1 MRGILL
7 GSSQFRRRS
16 FFSQSFR
23 NYTSSLDNKYN
34 ARNGRQ
40 RMTSDSAERRIKD
53 RYPASCLKVQ
63 LRERG
68 FFGHGKQATSVT
80 CLDLNRY
87 GMAVLCPRPV
97 ERGVRLFM
105 DFDGKYISESRVCAR
120 VVDCQPYQAGYRV
133 SVQFSYCLDK
143 KGYSRTVDNALSR
156 IEGFYNR
163 FAS

>member
-1 MRGILL
+1 M
-7 GSSQFRRRS
+7 S
-16 FFSQSFR
+16 
-23 NYTSSLDNKYN
+23 
-34 ARNGRQ
+34 
-40 RMTSDSAERRIKD
+40 SDSADRRIKD

-68 FFGHGKQATSVT
+68 FFGRGNPATPVT

-87 GMAVLCPRPV
+87 GMAILCPRPV
-97 ERGVRLFM
+97 DPGARLFM

-120 VVDCQPYQAGYRV
+120 VVDCQPFQTGYRI
-133 SVQFSYCLDK
+133 SVQFSYCRDK
-143 KGYSRTVDNALSR
+143 KGYSRAVDNALSR

>member
-1 MRGILL
+1 
-7 GSSQFRRRS
+7 
-16 FFSQSFR
+16 
-23 NYTSSLDNKYN
+23 
-34 ARNGRQ
+34 
-40 RMTSDSAERRIKD
+40 MTTDSADRRIKD

-63 LRERG
+63 LRKHG
-68 FFGHGKQATSVT
+68 FFGRGKPATPVT

-87 GMAVLCPRPV
+87 GMAILCPRPV
-97 ERGVRLFM
+97 DPGARLFM

-120 VVDCQPYQAGYRV
+120 VVDCQPYQTGYRV

>member
-1 MRGILL
+1 MAND
-7 GSSQFRRRS
+7 SS
-16 FFSQSFR
+16 
-23 NYTSSLDNKYN
+23 D
-34 ARNGRQ
+34 
-40 RMTSDSAERRIKD
+40 RRIKD
-53 RYPASCLKVQ
+53 RYPASCLQVR

-68 FFGHGKQATSVT
+68 FFGRGKQATAVT

-97 ERGVRLFM
+97 DPGARLFM
-105 DFDGKYISESRVCAR
+105 DFAGKYIRQSRVGAK
-120 VVDCQPYQAGYRV
+120 VVECQPFQTGYRV
-133 SVQFSYCLDK
+133 SMQFSYCLDK

>member
-1 MRGILL
+1 
-7 GSSQFRRRS
+7 
-16 FFSQSFR
+16 
-23 NYTSSLDNKYN
+23 
-34 ARNGRQ
+34 
-40 RMTSDSAERRIKD
+40 MTSDSADRRIKD
-53 RYPASCLKVQ
+53 RYPAACLKVR

-68 FFGHGKQATSVT
+68 FFGRGKHATPVT

-97 ERGVRLFM
+97 ERGARLYL
-105 DFDGKYISESRVCAR
+105 DFDGKYISESRVGAR
-120 VVDCQPYQAGYRV
+120 VVDCQPYQTGYRV
-133 SVQFSYCLDK
+133 SVQFSYCQDP